1 MRLHN
6 DWLNEA
12 VRNTQ
17 CGEDLREEYDNS
29 CSFDIDELACDIL
42 DEEL

>member
-6 DWLNEA
+6 DWLSEA
-12 VRNTQ
+12 INNTQ
-17 CGEDLREEYDNS
+17 CGEDLREEYDN